1 MLANRQ
7 SRVFLN
13 RDRMHEL
20 APGGEGSEAG
30 IDALSIIAQ
39 TDAIGALSTEWKK

>member
-13 RDRMHEL
+13 SDRIDEL
-20 APGGEGSEAG
+20 APGGEGGEAG
-30 IDALSIIAQ
+30 IDALSSIAQ
-39 TDAIGALSTEWKK
+39 TDAIGALSTEWHK